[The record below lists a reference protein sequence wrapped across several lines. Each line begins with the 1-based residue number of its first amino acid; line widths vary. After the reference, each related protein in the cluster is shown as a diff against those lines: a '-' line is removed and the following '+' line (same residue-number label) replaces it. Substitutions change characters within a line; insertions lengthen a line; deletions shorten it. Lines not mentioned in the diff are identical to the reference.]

1 MNILV
6 LFPILMGAGLGMQTA
21 VNAKLRTFVDSPY
34 LASAISFTIGAIFLC
49 LITLVS
55 GDGLLVA
62 ASVFQNNPTWIWLG
76 GLLGTIGLTINLLL
90 FSKLGG
96 IQAAVLPIFGQIIMG
111 VVVDQFGL
119 FNAPQSVLTVK
130 RGLGLILVVIG
141 VFVTIGIM
149 KRNNLVKEKP
159 KEQQL
164 LPWQIIGIVGGMLT
178 ALQAAINGQLGTVLG
193 SPIQAA
199 AISFTIGAL
208 LLIIV
213 SLITKADFGKIQSAI
228 KTSKESWW
236 IWIGGFLGSIYVF
249 GTAWLVPQIGTGQV
263 VVMALFGQLLFSALI
278 ENFGL
283 FQSIKIPINSS
294 KVVGL
299 IIMLVGVLII
309 HFL

>member
-21 VNAKLRTFVDSPY
+21 VNAKLRTFVESPY

-49 LITLVS
+49 LITLIS
-55 GDGLLVA
+55 GSDLLVTA
-62 ASVFQNNPTWIWLG
+62 NVFRDNPAWIWIG

-111 VVVDQFGL
+111 VVIDQFGL
-119 FNAPQSVLTVK
+119 FNAPQSILTVK
-130 RGLGLILVVIG
+130 RGLGLMLVVIG
-141 VFVTIGIM
+141 VFVTIGMM
-149 KRNNLVKEKP
+149 KRNKLVKKP

-164 LPWQIIGIVGGMLT
+164 LPWQIIGVAGGMLT

-199 AISFTIGAL
+199 AISFTIGAIV
-208 LLIIV
+208 LIIV
-213 SLITKADFGKIQSAI
+213 SIITKADFNKIQSAV
-228 KTSKESWW
+228 KNSKDSWW

-249 GTAWLVPQIGTGQV
+249 GMAWLVPKIGTGQV
-263 VVMALFGQLLFSALI
+263 VVMALFGQLLFSALV

-283 FQSIKIPINSS
+283 FRSIKIPINSS
-294 KVVGL
+294 KVMGL
-299 IIMLVGVLII
+299 VIMLTGVLIV